1 MTSCMELWFPTS
13 APASHRRHFFLLRS
27 LSLAL
32 FLLISSRIVLL
43 FLFIFYFYF
52 FYTYRGVIMRQRW
65 SNFVASRLL
74 RNWSRRTTL
83 QPPSRSVIFKNYC
96 SLRVLQCNGA
106 KTMWNTRFL
115 LSLLF
120 NDIAFVSFFFP
131 LFLRFFLTFCCN
143 WFDTLRICDEIFR
156 LDSRKFS

>member
-83 QPPSRSVIFKNYC
+83 PPPSRSVIFKNYC
-96 SLRVLQCNGA
+96 SLRVLSMQRYKSEIHDFCSLCSL
-106 KTMWNTRFL
+106 TILRLFHFSFLYFFVFFWRFVV
-115 LSLLF
+115 
-120 NDIAFVSFFFP
+120 I
-131 LFLRFFLTFCCN
+131 
-143 WFDTLRICDEIFR
+143 
-156 LDSRKFS
+156 DSIL